1 MKMNI
6 PFIGEV
12 GTGTLVLGGVA
23 ALIGYVIGSQLKSA
37 LKFAIIILIVAG
49 VVGLITPA
57 MMGQLAE
64 IIAALKPLYENYL
77 NTANFSVGTLGFFI
91 GFVIGLWKG

>member
-1 MKMNI
+1 LNI
-6 PFIGEV
+6 PFIGDI

-23 ALIGYVIGSQLKSA
+23 ALIGYIIGSQLKSA

-49 VVGLITPA
+49 VVGLITPTI
-57 MMGQLAE
+57 MSQLAE

-77 NTANFSVGTLGFFI
+77 NTTNLSIGTLGFFC
-91 GFVIGLWKG
+91 GFVVGILKG

>member
-1 MKMNI
+1 MNI

-12 GTGTLVLGGVA
+12 GTGTLILGGVA
-23 ALIGYVIGSQLKSA
+23 ALIGYIIGSQLKSA
-37 LKFAIIILIVAG
+37 LKLAIIILIVAC

-57 MMGQLAE
+57 MMSQLAE

-77 NTANFSVGTLGFFI
+77 NAANLSVGTIGFFG
-91 GFVIGLWKG
+91 GFIIGLWKG